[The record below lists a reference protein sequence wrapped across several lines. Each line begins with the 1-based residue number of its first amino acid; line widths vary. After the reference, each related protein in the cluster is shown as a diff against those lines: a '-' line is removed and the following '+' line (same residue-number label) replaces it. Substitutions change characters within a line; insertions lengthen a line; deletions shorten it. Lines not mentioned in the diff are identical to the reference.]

1 MMKNSSPPY
10 GNFTSTDRL
19 MSHWK
24 ERRQVVHR
32 SRARIRTREIE
43 KIVDPDFDE
52 FGVEDLLVDFDLGR
66 DRDADG
72 S

>member
-1 MMKNSSPPY
+1 
-10 GNFTSTDRL
+10 